1 MSYDPFVLPFSIGLV
16 IVIILILWKYFRW
29 VFFHENSERIQI
41 LKTIFSL
48 RIFSIVK
55 EIFMEVLLHRRIFR
69 INPVLGYMHSSFAF
83 GWFLL
88 ILGGTIE
95 SKLHNHNAFNM
106 FYEPIFFKFFSHNID
121 GFPFA
126 AGFKFIMDF
135 ILLYILSGLV
145 LAMAKRIYKR
155 MFGMKRTTKLRLVDR
170 LALTSLWCIF
180 PLRLLAESLTS
191 AQYQNGG
198 FLTGKFGN
206 FLATFL
212 PVNQLEYPAWWAY
225 SIALGVFFVMLPY
238 SRYMHIPT
246 EMVLIILRKA
256 GFKTEKK
263 YTGFSR
269 VEVQSCSRCGICLD
283 ACQVYSETQRNKMLP
298 AYFLQS
304 VRFNK
309 KGKQGL
315 TDCLMCG
322 RCQEVCPVGIG
333 VNAIRRVKRN
343 ELFDEKGAEFGYL
356 EETKPITKKTDV
368 IYFAGCMTHLTPTIK
383 KSMIA
388 LLKKAE
394 INFWFM
400 DEDASICCGRPLQ
413 LSGKE
418 KDANILAD
426 KNRELIAN
434 SGAELLVTSCP
445 ICYKIFKE
453 DYKLNIKVK
462 HHTEYL
468 NELVNIGKLKPANLN
483 FSSVYHDPCDLGRGS
498 GIYNQPRELLG
509 KISVLNKTES
519 EKNMA
524 LCCGNSLA
532 NLPAGFDD
540 KELMAISAAEQL
552 CVSNPD
558 KLITA
563 CPLCKKTF
571 VQACNEKKTGR
582 QVEVKDIA
590 EVLAEAVNY

>member
-1 MSYDPFVLPFSIGLV
+1 MSYNPFVLPFSIGLV

-29 VFFHENSERIQI
+29 VFSHEKAEQKKIVK
-41 LKTIFSL
+41 LIFSFK
-48 RIFSIVK
+48 IFSVIK
-55 EIFMEVLLHRRIFR
+55 EIFMEVLLHRRIFK

-88 ILGGTIE
+88 ILGGTVE
-95 SKLHNHNAFNM
+95 SKLHSHHAFNM
-106 FYEPIFFKFFSHNID
+106 FYEPIFFKFFSHNIN

-126 AGFKFIMDF
+126 NGFKFLMDL

-145 LAMAKRIYKR
+145 LAMVKRLYKR
-155 MFGMKRTTKLRLVDR
+155 MFGMKKTTKLRLVDK

-191 AQYQNGG
+191 AQYHNGG
-198 FLTGKFGN
+198 FLTDNFGN
-206 FLATFL
+206 ILAAIL

-269 VEVQSCSRCGICLD
+269 VEVQSCSRCGVCLD
-283 ACQVYSETQRNKMLP
+283 ACQVYSATQRNKMLP

-343 ELFDEKGAEFGYL
+343 EVFDEKGAEFEYL
-356 EETKPITKKTDV
+356 KDSDSKTKKADV

-383 KSMIA
+383 KSMVN
-388 LLKKAE
+388 LFQKADV
-394 INFWFM
+394 NYWFM
-400 DEDASICCGRPLQ
+400 DEDASVCCGRPLQ
-413 LSGKE
+413 VLGKE

-426 KNRELIAN
+426 KNRELINN
-434 SGAELLVTSCP
+434 SGATLLVTSCP

-453 DYKLNIKVK
+453 EYNLNIKIQ

-468 NELVNIGKLKPANLN
+468 NELVNSGKLKPVNLN
-483 FSSVYHDPCDLGRGS
+483 FSAVYHDPCDLGRGS
-498 GIYNQPRELLG
+498 GIYSQPRELLS
-509 KISVLNKTES
+509 KISITNKLEN
-519 EKNMA
+519 EKEMA
-524 LCCGNSLA
+524 LCCGSSLA

-540 KELMAISAAEQL
+540 KELMAIKAAEEL
-552 CVSNPD
+552 CKSNPD
-558 KLITA
+558 YLITA

-571 VQACNEKKTGR
+571 VQACNERKIGKN
-582 QVEVKDIA
+582 VKVKDIA
-590 EVLAEAVNY
+590 EMLAEAVM